1 MKRKGNKKY
10 KYIIFVIYD
19 AIYQEL
25 IIQPSEINF
34 LIQYIKKSQTEMTV

>member
-10 KYIIFVIYD
+10 KYVIFVIYD

-25 IIQPSEINF
+25 IYSTIGNKFP
-34 LIQYIKKSQTEMTV
+34 YTKRK